1 MNNDITIL
9 SILAKVIAEKA
20 DAYEQVEKDIVLL
33 NNQLRFHQ
41 GDPLEI
47 YKNLQ
52 QKYAE
57 LNTFHFEFQ
66 THLNS
71 LLKYAEENKCAS
83 NLQ

>member
-57 LNTFHFEFQ
+57 LNTFRFEFR

-71 LLKYAEENKCAS
+71 LLEYAEENQCAS

>member
-57 LNTFHFEFQ
+57 LNTFRFEFQ

-71 LLKYAEENKCAS
+71 LLEYAEENQCAS